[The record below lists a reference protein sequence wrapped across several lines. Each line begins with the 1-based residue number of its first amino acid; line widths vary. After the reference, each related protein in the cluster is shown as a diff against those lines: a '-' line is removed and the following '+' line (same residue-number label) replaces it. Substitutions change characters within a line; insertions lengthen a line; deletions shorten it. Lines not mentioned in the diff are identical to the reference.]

1 MLNDYNS
8 HDTVRHFSTKIFLNA
23 FFALFM
29 NFRLFWTKKILG
41 KFLFLSFS
49 GSEPVRGWKMHK
61 GFVAKFSLRIEAVK
75 ITGSNDSIFH
85 VIFKIYKFGIASK
98 KNDFLT

>member
-1 MLNDYNS
+1 
-8 HDTVRHFSTKIFLNA
+8 
-23 FFALFM
+23 
-29 NFRLFWTKKILG
+29 
-41 KFLFLSFS
+41 
-49 GSEPVRGWKMHK
+49 MHK